1 MEFDIEVMKKEE
13 WIELGVQLKVDRESM
28 VKLIEAQK
36 ALEKDWGW
44 YSSELKI
51 PDMDKMLQLS
61 IEFKREGRSLVRLI
75 EGTQLFFR
83 EFF

>member
-36 ALEKDWGW
+36 ALEEDWGW

-61 IEFKREGRSLVRLI
+61 LEFKFEGQSAVRLI